1 MAEYTDLDL
10 ECINTLRF
18 LSVDAVQKAN
28 SGHPGLPLGAA
39 PMAYVLWTKFLKFDP
54 DNPEWPNRDRF
65 ILSAGHG
72 SALLYSLLHLTGY
85 RDMTM
90 DEIKNFRQWGSRTPG
105 HPESLL
111 AGGVEVTTGPL
122 GQGFGNGVGMAIA
135 ERYLAQLYNRP
146 GHDIVDHY
154 IYAICSDGDLMEG
167 VGSEA
172 ASIAGHLGL
181 GRLVYLYDDNHI
193 SIEGSTNLTFTE
205 DRGERFEAYG
215 WHVERV
221 EDGNDLTAIE
231 TAIESAR
238 LELKRPSLVIIHTHI
253 GYGSPHKQDTA
264 AAHGEPL
271 GEEEVKLT
279 KEALGWPVEPAF
291 LVPERVTAH
300 FHEARARAKLLK
312 GDWESRFSTYA
323 EEHPELAAAF
333 KAAIDRKLPDDWDA
347 DLPQFKPGDKPIA
360 TRSASG
366 KCINAL
372 ATRLP
377 QMIGGSADLAPS
389 TKTLIDGA
397 GDFEPGSAGRNLHFG
412 VREHGMGTIVN
423 GMGQYGGII
432 PYGATFLIF
441 SDYMRPSIRIGALQK
456 APAIWVFT
464 HDSVGLG
471 EDGPTHEPIEHLMS
485 LRAIPGLAL
494 IRPADATETE
504 AAWRTALGLY
514 QRRLPVAMALTRQN
528 LPVLDNPEANEGV
541 ARGAY
546 VLSEAGRGPSAIDVI
561 LIATGSEVH
570 VALEAQRLL
579 QDKKI
584 YARVVS
590 MPCWE
595 LFEEQDESYHSVVLP
610 AEVTTRVSVEAGATL
625 GWSRWVGDRGA
636 AVGID
641 RFGASAPGAVVMD
654 KLGINAG
661 HVVETALGLIANEP
675 GAAEWDL

>member
-1 MAEYTDLDL
+1 MAENTDLDL
-10 ECINTLRF
+10 ECVNTLRF

-54 DNPEWPNRDRF
+54 DDPEWPNRDRF

-111 AGGVEVTTGPL
+111 TGGVEVTTGPL
-122 GQGFGNGVGMAIA
+122 GQGLGNGVGMAIA

-193 SIEGSTNLTFTE
+193 SIEGSTSLAFTE
-205 DRGERFEAYG
+205 DRGKRFEAYG

-238 LELKRPSLVIIHTHI
+238 LELKRPSLVIIRTHI

-271 GEEEVKLT
+271 GVEEVKLT

-291 LVPERVTAH
+291 LVPERVAAH

-312 GDWESRFSTYA
+312 GGWESRFAAYA
-323 EEHPELAAAF
+323 EEHPDLAAAF
-333 KAAIDRKLPDDWDA
+333 EAAIDRELPDGWDA
-347 DLPQFKPGDKPIA
+347 DLPVFKPGDKPVA

-372 ATRLP
+372 APRLP

-412 VREHGMGTIVN
+412 VREHGMGAIVN
-423 GMGQYGGII
+423 GMGQYGGVI

-485 LRAIPGLAL
+485 LRAIPDLAL
-494 IRPADATETE
+494 IRPADATETA
-504 AAWRTALGLY
+504 AAWRTALELY
-514 QRRLPVAMALTRQN
+514 RRRLPVAMALTRQN

-546 VLSEAGRGPSAIDVI
+546 VLSEANHGPGAIDVI

-579 QDKKI
+579 EDKKI

-595 LFEEQDESYHSVVLP
+595 LFEEQDEAYHSLVLP
-610 AEVTTRVSVEAGATL
+610 AEVATRVSVEAGATL
-625 GWSRWVGDRGA
+625 GWSRWIGDRGA

-661 HVVETALGLIANEP
+661 HVVETVLGLIANEP
-675 GAAEWDL
+675 GAAAWDL

>member
-1 MAEYTDLDL
+1 MAENTDLDL
-10 ECINTLRF
+10 ECVNTLRF

-54 DNPEWPNRDRF
+54 DDPEWPNRDRF

-111 AGGVEVTTGPL
+111 TGGVEVTTGPL
-122 GQGFGNGVGMAIA
+122 GQGLGNGVGMAIA

-193 SIEGSTNLTFTE
+193 SIEGSTSLAFTE
-205 DRGERFEAYG
+205 DRGKRFEAYG

-238 LELKRPSLVIIHTHI
+238 LELKRPSLVIIRTHI

-271 GEEEVKLT
+271 GVEEVKLT

-291 LVPERVTAH
+291 LVPERVAAH

-312 GDWESRFSTYA
+312 GGWESRFAAYA
-323 EEHPELAAAF
+323 EEHPDLAAAF
-333 KAAIDRKLPDDWDA
+333 EAAIDRELPDGWDA
-347 DLPQFKPGDKPIA
+347 DLPVFKPGDKPVA

-372 ATRLP
+372 APRLP

-412 VREHGMGTIVN
+412 VREHGMGAIVN
-423 GMGQYGGII
+423 GMGQYGGVI

-485 LRAIPGLAL
+485 LRAIPDLAL
-494 IRPADATETE
+494 IRPADATETA
-504 AAWRTALGLY
+504 AAWRTALELY
-514 QRRLPVAMALTRQN
+514 RRRLPVAMALTRQN

-546 VLSEAGRGPSAIDVI
+546 VLSEANHGPGAIDVI

-579 QDKKI
+579 EDKKI

-595 LFEEQDESYHSVVLP
+595 LFEEQDEAYLSLVLP
-610 AEVTTRVSVEAGATL
+610 AEVATRVSVEAGATL
-625 GWSRWVGDRGA
+625 GWSRWIGDRGA

-661 HVVETALGLIANEP
+661 HVVETVLGLIANEP
-675 GAAEWDL
+675 GAAAWDL

>member
-1 MAEYTDLDL
+1 MAENTDLDL

-54 DNPEWPNRDRF
+54 DDPEWPNRDRF

-85 RDMTM
+85 RDMTI

-111 AGGVEVTTGPL
+111 TGGVEVTTGPL

-193 SIEGSTNLTFTE
+193 SIEGSTSLAFTE
-205 DRGERFEAYG
+205 DRGKRFEAYG

-238 LELKRPSLVIIHTHI
+238 LELKRPSLVIIRTHI

-271 GEEEVKLT
+271 GVEEVKLT

-291 LVPERVTAH
+291 LVPERVAAH

-312 GDWESRFSTYA
+312 GDWESRFAAYA

-333 KAAIDRKLPDDWDA
+333 EAAIDRELPDGWDA
-347 DLPQFKPGDKPIA
+347 DLPVFKPGDKPVA

-372 ATRLP
+372 APRLP

-412 VREHGMGTIVN
+412 VREHGMGAIVN
-423 GMGQYGGII
+423 GMGQYGGVI

-485 LRAIPGLAL
+485 LRAIPDLAL
-494 IRPADATETE
+494 IRPADATETA
-504 AAWRTALGLY
+504 AAWRTALELY
-514 QRRLPVAMALTRQN
+514 RRRLPVAMALTRQN

-546 VLSEAGRGPSAIDVI
+546 VLSEANRGPSAIDVI

-579 QDKKI
+579 EDKKI

-595 LFEEQDESYHSVVLP
+595 LFEEQDEAYHSLVLP

-654 KLGINAG
+654 KLGISAG